1 MHKNRTNCNAVEKK
15 TCSNEDKI
23 VSQRA
28 EDWVWRGTHAALDE
42 YVASAYVASLM

>member
-1 MHKNRTNCNAVEKK
+1 MFERGHK
-15 TCSNEDKI
+15 I
-23 VSQRA
+23 LSQRERA